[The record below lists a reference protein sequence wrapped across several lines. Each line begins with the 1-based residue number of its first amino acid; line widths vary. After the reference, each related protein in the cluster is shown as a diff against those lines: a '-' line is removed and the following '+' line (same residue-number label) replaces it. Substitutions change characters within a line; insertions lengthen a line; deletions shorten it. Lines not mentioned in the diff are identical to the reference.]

1 MDSEGAVTSKS
12 KLQSKVKA
20 LSGVDILTATGEY
33 KSTYE
38 ILYDI
43 AKVWK
48 SINDMDQAALL
59 ELISGKRNSSVIAA
73 ILQSPEALKSA
84 YEDAQNAEGSALKEN
99 EKYLDSIQ
107 GRVDQFNNAVQAM
120 WSNALDSDVVK
131 WFVNLGTEIIKIV
144 DRVGLLGTALA
155 GVFVY
160 LTAFKKQ
167 TPLALLQQLWGVI
180 TNIGA
185 SIKANGFGRWIGS
198 LLGVVPA
205 MKAVTVE
212 TVANTVATQMNDA
225 AKAKQMMSEMGLATA
240 TGTLSAAQREQ
251 ASTAILNAMSTGQLT
266 MAQGNAM
273 LAMLGYSGATMAADG
288 SLKVLDATTKS
299 FMASNPIGWILLV
312 VSAVAMLGMALSK
325 IPSKTERL
333 AEKLDNLKSEI
344 SDMKSELDS
353 LNSELKTTKDRIE
366 ELLSKDSLSFAEEE
380 ELKNLQ
386 LQNELLE
393 KKIKLQEMLIKNKTK
408 EANETAEDLIN
419 ASWNGTKFDK
429 KYAVSGNGTIG
440 EDSFLFKGVSGK
452 EALEQSI
459 PQYVALLQQNEQLKD
474 LYMSAQKELNDY
486 DQLSYETF
494 KSIVNAIPSLGEG
507 TESYYNRGFRHSDK
521 QIVDKFKSEVL
532 DPNETTIDSMEDGI
546 EMVLGDLLEQIPEDY
561 KYGTSDI
568 IDQAFDELTAYQLK
582 YENAQGTASK
592 SEIINTIFG
601 AGASEELQSL
611 EKELQEIAS
620 SEDDVAKKAQK
631 AQDLIQEAYEST
643 DDGYKRL
650 KNSIDI
656 VDISVEELAKSF
668 IATSEAADFG
678 TIGGVLR
685 VFSGGE
691 EFLKSRIELA
701 NQYNELVN
709 GNVDYNKR
717 PFVSPEEMKKVYPE
731 FDGEIATT
739 WDSDVSYG
747 DGKGGVK
754 YTIKFTPI
762 LEDGTVLDKDSYN
775 EYINNIFAELDKNNG
790 DINKALEYD
799 AANYNI
805 LINWQ
810 EGAVEYDENG
820 ESELDRQLGDIKNKH
835 WELQKSWNDLFDG
848 QQGEREADSL
858 KVSSILKGA
867 DKSVREQF
875 TKIIEEVENG
885 KIGIDEALSKWKM
898 VGIDKAVEVLNT
910 EFESLNN
917 EMFPN
922 AADEI
927 SGLIDSVKEL
937 KAAFES
943 VASTMD
949 LLHTAQTQF
958 NNSGRVS
965 VKTALELMTT
975 TDDWDKVLNITED
988 SITLADGAEQALIQT
1003 QLDAIATQSKRA
1015 AELAKAKWEAADAAQ
1030 KAREL
1035 SDAERGVATTQNSA
1049 NAVTN
1054 QRANQ
1059 MGGLA
1064 TQTYNT
1070 AISELDYA
1078 DNDDV
1083 VQTAESVK
1091 SKAVG
1096 LVSASIVGLDAAIQA
1111 LGNGEGFKGAFNAWR
1126 TTYREARSAVIADAN
1141 SYTTTVGALKKD
1153 YENKRDIANVA
1164 ANADKYGELR
1174 DNYDFD
1180 KTPGDKYDDSK
1191 DDAFQR
1197 AMDYWENRIAA
1208 NQARYEQLQ
1217 SEIALLESKGQ
1228 KADAS
1233 YYEEQIKLENER
1245 LSLLQQQKAEAQR
1258 FLGAFTEGSEEW
1270 WEVANTLNDIEG
1282 ELDSVTSSILDLQDA
1297 IAEIN
1302 TYKFEEFNTRLD
1314 NLINKLST
1322 IRDLIAS
1329 DEEYWFDDEGNW
1341 TEDGV
1346 AVLGTYVQELEL
1358 YKNALEEVNAER
1370 EKYAKSYAGNEV
1382 YYESLGVHSEQ
1393 ELYDKQEELIDQQY
1407 DYAESISDT
1416 EQSIVDM
1423 YESNIDAVEEYIE
1436 TLIDGYNDYID
1447 SVKEALDA
1455 ERDLYEFKKNVQK
1468 QSKDI
1473 AKLERK
1479 IASLSGSTNKSE
1491 IAERRKLEAELY
1503 EARESL
1509 NDTYYDHAKD
1519 AQNDALDAEQSA
1531 YEETMNKFINGLRIG
1546 LEEATRNMD
1555 EFLMS
1560 VTGMVTLNADIVLA
1574 KYQETELP
1582 LSDAITNPWEAAKE
1596 AVGNYSGDALEL
1608 MNTWAQNGF
1617 LTDFP
1622 NTVQNSLES
1631 PWKAGQSAVDAF
1643 KTSVNTQMKNVV
1655 STIESNVKTAS
1666 SKLSELYRQ
1675 IEDTKKR
1682 AASVGSD
1689 TRGSE
1694 LGGDYTGG
1702 DDPPNNPPI
1711 DLSEQTLP
1719 QKKPTAAEKMVPKI
1733 TRFGSARGSGMNA
1746 GKKGDNGIVI
1756 WDGREFAVQNS
1767 GITYGNSTNL
1777 YKAAV
1782 EHLKFGDRQIFG
1794 YQGGVYGYL
1803 DGVIQKL
1810 EGRFWSKK
1818 GYNDLVAYAKGQY
1831 TSFAKGTTGTTRD
1844 QWAITDEPQFGDE
1857 LTMYATPDGTLS
1869 FMRAGSTVIP
1879 ADLTRELIDLP
1890 KVVDGLINRPK
1901 FDSGINMITNAINK
1915 PEIVIDV
1922 ENFLKVDR
1930 VDKDSLP
1937 QLEAMMDKK
1946 IDTFAKQLNYSI
1958 KKFAR

>member
-1 MDSEGAVTSKS
+1 MGADVTDMATTTSQLQA
-12 KLQSKVKA
+12 KLLA
-20 LSGVDILTATGEY
+20 LTGGQVNIMLDANTFKNSTQILREMSAAWGEMNDIQRA
-33 KSTYE
+33 S
-38 ILYDI
+38 
-43 AKVWK
+43 A
-48 SINDMDQAALL
+48 L
-59 ELISGKRNSSVIAA
+59 ELMGGKRQANVLSAIIQNFDTVEKAIETSANSA
-73 ILQSPEALKSA
+73 
-84 YEDAQNAEGSALKEN
+84 GSALKEN
-99 EKYLDSIQ
+99 ERYLNSIQ

-120 WSNALDSDVVK
+120 WSNTLDSDVVK
-131 WFVNLGTEIIKIV
+131 GFVAFGTEIIKIV
-144 DRVGLLGTALA
+144 DKIGLLNSALLA
-155 GVFVY
+155 FG
-160 LTAFKKQ
+160 AFK
-167 TPLALLQQLWGVI
+167 
-180 TNIGA
+180 
-185 SIKANGFGRWIGS
+185 GFGA
-198 LLGVVPA
+198 LFKYLKKDGVTLKSVWNLINQLTLA
-205 MKAVTVE
+205 TRAQQ
-212 TVANTVATQMNDA
+212 VADA
-225 AKAKQMMSEMGLATA
+225 AAAGT
-240 TGTLSAAQREQ
+240 TLSR
-251 ASTAILNAMSTGQLT
+251 
-266 MAQGNAM
+266 
-273 LAMLGYSGATMAADG
+273 
-288 SLKVLDATTKS
+288 
-299 FMASNPIGWILLV
+299 SN
-312 VSAVAMLGMALSK
+312 
-325 IPSKTERL
+325 
-333 AEKLDNLKSEI
+333 AEKLLNTSIVKRFATEQIDAKVKEANRAREVTLIAAKQALALAEEQYSDGLIDDIALQTAKNAVDAASVPITASQIGVSTILSATFKGLAVSIWGAVKAITAFLFTNPVGWIILAIGAIVGGIAAWNKWGNTIENLTEKLDDLKSEI
-344 SDMKSELDS
+344 SDMKSELES
-353 LNSELKTTKDRIE
+353 LNSELKTTQDRME
-366 ELLSKDSLSFAEEE
+366 ELLSKDSLSFTEEE

-408 EANETAEDLIN
+408 EANNTAEDLIN

-459 PQYVALLQQNEQLKD
+459 PQYFALLQQNEQLKN

-494 KSIVNAIPSLGEG
+494 KSIVGAIPSLGEG
-507 TESYYNRGFRHSDK
+507 SESYYNQGFRLNDK
-521 QIVDKFKSEVL
+521 EIVDKFKSEVL
-532 DPNETTIDSMEDGI
+532 DPNETTVGRMEDGI

-561 KYGTSDI
+561 EYGTSDI

-611 EKELQEIAS
+611 EKELQKIAS

-762 LEDGTVLDKDSYN
+762 LEDGTVLDNDSYN

-820 ESELDRQLGDIKNKH
+820 ESELDRQLRDIKNKH

-867 DKSVREQF
+867 DESVREQF

-1049 NAVTN
+1049 NAVNN

-1070 AISELDYA
+1070 AISGLDYA

-1111 LGNGEGFKGAFNAWR
+1111 LGNGEGFKGAFNAWS

-1153 YENKRDIANVA
+1153 YENKLDIANVA

-1217 SEIALLESKGQ
+1217 SEIDLLESKGQ

-1258 FLGAFTEGSEEW
+1258 FLGTFTEGSEEW
-1270 WEVANTLNDIEG
+1270 
-1282 ELDSVTSSILDLQDA
+1282 
-1297 IAEIN
+1297 
-1302 TYKFEEFNTRLD
+1302 FR
-1314 NLINKLST
+1314 
-1322 IRDLIAS
+1322 
-1329 DEEYWFDDEGNW
+1329 
-1341 TEDGV
+1341 
-1346 AVLGTYVQELEL
+1346 
-1358 YKNALEEVNAER
+1358 
-1370 EKYAKSYAGNEV
+1370 
-1382 YYESLGVHSEQ
+1382 
-1393 ELYDKQEELIDQQY
+1393 
-1407 DYAESISDT
+1407 
-1416 EQSIVDM
+1416 
-1423 YESNIDAVEEYIE
+1423 
-1436 TLIDGYNDYID
+1436 
-1447 SVKEALDA
+1447 
-1455 ERDLYEFKKNVQK
+1455 
-1468 QSKDI
+1468 
-1473 AKLERK
+1473 
-1479 IASLSGSTNKSE
+1479 
-1491 IAERRKLEAELY
+1491 
-1503 EARESL
+1503 
-1509 NDTYYDHAKD
+1509 
-1519 AQNDALDAEQSA
+1519 
-1531 YEETMNKFINGLRIG
+1531 
-1546 LEEATRNMD
+1546 
-1555 EFLMS
+1555 
-1560 VTGMVTLNADIVLA
+1560 
-1574 KYQETELP
+1574 
-1582 LSDAITNPWEAAKE
+1582 
-1596 AVGNYSGDALEL
+1596 
-1608 MNTWAQNGF
+1608 
-1617 LTDFP
+1617 
-1622 NTVQNSLES
+1622 
-1631 PWKAGQSAVDAF
+1631 
-1643 KTSVNTQMKNVV
+1643 
-1655 STIESNVKTAS
+1655 
-1666 SKLSELYRQ
+1666 
-1675 IEDTKKR
+1675 
-1682 AASVGSD
+1682 
-1689 TRGSE
+1689 
-1694 LGGDYTGG
+1694 
-1702 DDPPNNPPI
+1702 
-1711 DLSEQTLP
+1711 
-1719 QKKPTAAEKMVPKI
+1719 KKPA
-1733 TRFGSARGSGMNA
+1733 
-1746 GKKGDNGIVI
+1746 
-1756 WDGREFAVQNS
+1756 
-1767 GITYGNSTNL
+1767 
-1777 YKAAV
+1777 
-1782 EHLKFGDRQIFG
+1782 
-1794 YQGGVYGYL
+1794 
-1803 DGVIQKL
+1803 
-1810 EGRFWSKK
+1810 
-1818 GYNDLVAYAKGQY
+1818 
-1831 TSFAKGTTGTTRD
+1831 
-1844 QWAITDEPQFGDE
+1844 
-1857 LTMYATPDGTLS
+1857 
-1869 FMRAGSTVIP
+1869 
-1879 ADLTRELIDLP
+1879 
-1890 KVVDGLINRPK
+1890 
-1901 FDSGINMITNAINK
+1901 
-1915 PEIVIDV
+1915 
-1922 ENFLKVDR
+1922 
-1930 VDKDSLP
+1930 
-1937 QLEAMMDKK
+1937 
-1946 IDTFAKQLNYSI
+1946 
-1958 KKFAR
+1958 